1 MLIQWKSQ
9 AATRS
14 LASRA
19 RATIGA
25 VWAALMRPA
34 TALARVVRRARDWS
48 RTVRALRELDDETLR
63 DIGVPR
69 DQISALVQR
78 LLDEGGLDEDRHDE
92 GAHAY

>member
-1 MLIQWKSQ
+1 MLIQRKSH

-14 LASRA
+14 RASRA
-19 RATIGA
+19 RDTMGA

-69 DQISALVQR
+69 DQIPAPVQR
-78 LLDEGGLDEDRHDE
+78 LLDEDRHNE